1 VLVMKFGGTSVGSG
15 QRFRQVAEIVRKT
28 LADGEVPIV
37 VVSAMSG
44 VTNAL
49 IEAAKLAE
57 RRQLDK
63 ALSQSLIVLDKHEE
77 LIAELFSD
85 EKLRTQITKELDPY
99 FTQINILLQGI
110 AYLGELSK
118 RSLDAISGFGE
129 LLSSTIFA
137 HYLKDLGEKAAWVDA
152 RKFMVT
158 DESFGGAT
166 PDWPQIAAKA
176 KTVFTPC
183 LKERVIPVT
192 QGYIGATTS
201 GISTTLGRGGS
212 DFSASIIGVVLDAS
226 EIQIWTDVDGMMTAD
241 PRLVPDACVLS
252 EVSFQEASELA
263 YFGAKILHPLTIKPA
278 VEKKIPVR
286 ILNTMRPESRGTLI
300 TDSPKIDSD
309 YPHVRSIA
317 AKKGL
322 TAIFI
327 HSPGMLMT
335 HGFLAKVFDIFAR
348 FETPIDLI
356 ATSEVSISLTTDK
369 LESLD
374 KIVRALEERGDEVKL
389 MHDVAIVSVVGQHF
403 RVMSGIA
410 SKIFGALENINL
422 IMISSGASDVNVNFV
437 LTNED
442 ADKAVKQLHKN
453 LFPQVA
459 GSAH

>member
-1 VLVMKFGGTSVGSG
+1 MKFGGTSVGSG

-44 VTNAL
+44 VTNTL

-57 RRQLDK
+57 KRQLDK

-129 LLSSTIFA
+129 LLSSTVFA
-137 HYLKDLGEKAAWVDA
+137 HYLKDLGEKVAWVDA

-166 PDWPQIAAKA
+166 PDWPQIATKA

-183 LKERVIPVT
+183 IKERVIPVT

-241 PRLVPDACVLS
+241 PRLVPDACVLA

-369 LESLD
+369 VESLD

-437 LTNED
+437 LSNED
-442 ADKAVKQLHKN
+442 ADKAVKQLHQN
-453 LFPQVA
+453 LFSQVA
-459 GSAH
+459 ASAH

>member
-1 VLVMKFGGTSVGSG
+1 MKFGGTSVGSG
-15 QRFRQVAEIVRKT
+15 QRFRQVADLVGKA
-28 LADGEVPIV
+28 LADGDVPIV
-37 VVSAMSG
+37 VLSAMSG

-57 RRQLDK
+57 KRQLDK
-63 ALSQSLIVLDKHEE
+63 ALSQSLVVLDKHEE
-77 LIAELFSD
+77 LIADLFSD
-85 EKLRTQITKELDPY
+85 EQLRQKIIKELDPY

-129 LLSSTIFA
+129 LLSSTVFA
-137 HYLKDLGEKAAWVDA
+137 YYLKEQGQKSEWLDA

-158 DESFGGAT
+158 DENFGGAT
-166 PDWPQIAAKA
+166 PLWPEIATRAKA
-176 KTVFTPC
+176 IFDPLIKR
-183 LKERVIPVT
+183 KIIAVT
-192 QGYIGATTS
+192 QGYVGATAS

-241 PRLVPDACVLS
+241 PRLVSDASVLT

-286 ILNTMRPESRGTLI
+286 ILNTMHPESRGTLI
-300 TDSPKIDSD
+300 TDSPKIDSS

-317 AKKGL
+317 SKKGL

-327 HSPGMLMT
+327 HSPRMLMT

-356 ATSEVSISLTTDK
+356 ATSEVSISLTTDRV
-369 LESLD
+369 EALD
-374 KIVRALEERGDEVKL
+374 KIVSALEERGDEVKV
-389 MHDVAIVSVVGQHF
+389 MNDVAIVSVVGQHF
-403 RVMSGIA
+403 RIQSGIA
-410 SKIFGALENINL
+410 AKIFGALENINL

-437 LTNED
+437 LSNED
-442 ADKAVKQLHKN
+442 ADNAVKQLHER
-453 LFPQVA
+453 LFSKLVA
-459 GSAH
+459 PTH